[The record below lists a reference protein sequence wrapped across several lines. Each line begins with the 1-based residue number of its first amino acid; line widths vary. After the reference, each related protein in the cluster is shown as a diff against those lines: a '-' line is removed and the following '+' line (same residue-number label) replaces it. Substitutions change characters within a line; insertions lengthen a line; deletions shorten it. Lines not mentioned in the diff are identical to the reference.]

1 MLHPNLEKQLGF
13 DQRVYLVELD
23 QSLLLGREVPRFKPL
38 SRYPSVRRDI
48 ALIVDADLPIGH
60 LAEAVRQ
67 QGGSLL
73 RDVAVFD
80 VYRGPGVEDGQ
91 KSVALALVWQDEQET
106 LTDSRVEAAV
116 AQVLDMLGNRFNAHL
131 RD

>member
-1 MLHPNLEKQLGF
+1 
-13 DQRVYLVELD
+13 
-23 QSLLLGREVPRFKPL
+23 
-38 SRYPSVRRDI
+38 VRRDI

-67 QGGSLL
+67 QGGALL

-106 LTDSRVEAAV
+106 LTDSRVEAAM